1 MLTVSGLK
9 KSFTADTG
17 RTTVIDGI
25 SFEVKEGECYAL
37 LGPSGC
43 GKTTTLRCVAGLERA
58 DAGVIRIGSEVV
70 SDPTAGVF
78 VPVHRRPI
86 GMVFQSY
93 AIWPHLDVFENVAYP
108 LRVQRPR
115 VARTEINDRV
125 MSVLRLVNMEDFA
138 RRPATRLSGGQQQRV
153 ALARAIV
160 RRPTLLLLD
169 EPLSNLDA
177 RLRETMRKELADL
190 ISRIGVTAMFVTH
203 DQSEAFSLAQ
213 RVAVMDHGHIVQ
225 EGTPRQVYGRPGTP
239 FVALFLGSANVMPGR
254 ADGTANGLAQ
264 IVLDGEGAHRL
275 ALAAPLARGEEVN
288 VMLRPGQ
295 LRIARERPDR
305 PHNVLAGHIR
315 RLTFQGGNMEC
326 EVHIGGDLSV
336 RLPVSPD
343 LDLEKGMPVWVEI
356 VSLEGSVFRR
366 RDNQLVEAG
375 GKP

>member
-1 MLTVSGLK
+1 
-9 KSFTADTG
+9 
-17 RTTVIDGI
+17 VIDGV

-58 DAGVIRIGSEVV
+58 DVGVIRIGREVV
-70 SDPTAGVF
+70 SDPAAGVF
-78 VPVHRRPI
+78 VPVHRRSI

-115 VARTEINDRV
+115 VATTEIRDRV
-125 MSVLRLVNMEDFA
+125 MDVLRLVNMEDFA

-160 RRPTLLLLD
+160 RRPALLLLD

-213 RVAVMDHGHIVQ
+213 RIAVMDRGHIVQ
-225 EGTPRQVYGRPGTP
+225 EGVPRQIYGHPHTP

-254 ADGTANGLAQ
+254 TEKAANGLSQ

-275 ALAAPLARGEEVN
+275 ALAAPLAPGEAVN
-288 VMLRPGQ
+288 VMLRPSQ
-295 LRIARERPDR
+295 LRIARERPEHT
-305 PHNVLAGHIR
+305 HNVLAGHVR

-326 EVHIGGDLSV
+326 EVHLGGELSV
-336 RLPVSPD
+336 RLQVSPD
-343 LDLEKGMPVWVEI
+343 LDLDKGMPVWIEI
-356 VSLEGSVFRR
+356 VTLEGSVFRQ
-366 RDNQLVEAG
+366 RDNQLIETG
-375 GKP
+375 GRP

>member
-1 MLTVSGLK
+1 MLVVSGLK
-9 KSFTADTG
+9 KSFAADTG

-25 SFEVKEGECYAL
+25 SFKVQEGECYAL

-70 SDPTAGVF
+70 SDPAAGVF

-115 VARTEINDRV
+115 VAKAEIDGRV
-125 MSVLRLVNMEDFA
+125 MDVLRLVNMEDLA

-160 RRPTLLLLD
+160 RRPALLLLD

-190 ISRIGVTAMFVTH
+190 IARIGITAMFVTH

-213 RVAVMDHGHIVQ
+213 RIAVMDHGHIAQ
-225 EGTPRQVYGRPGTP
+225 EGTPRQIYGRPHTP

-254 ADGTANGLAQ
+254 ADGSENGLAQ
-264 IVLDGEGAHRL
+264 IVLDGEGMHRL
-275 ALAAPLARGEEVN
+275 ALAAPLAPGEAVN
-288 VMLRPGQ
+288 VVLRPGQ
-295 LRIARERPDR
+295 LRIAREPPERAP
-305 PHNVLAGHIR
+305 NVLAGHVR

-326 EVHIGGDLSV
+326 EVHLGGDLSV
-336 RLPVSPD
+336 RLQVSPD
-343 LDLEKGMPVWVEI
+343 LELERGTPVWVEI
-356 VSLEGSVFRR
+356 VSLEGSVFRK
-366 RDNQLVEAG
+366 RDNQLIEAG
-375 GKP
+375 GSP

>member
-1 MLTVSGLK
+1 M
-9 KSFTADTG
+9 
-17 RTTVIDGI
+17 IDGI
-25 SFEVKEGECYAL
+25 GFEVKEGECYAL

-58 DAGVIRIGSEVV
+58 DAGVIRIGREVV
-70 SDPTAGVF
+70 SDPAAGVF

-115 VARTEINDRV
+115 VAKAEISDRV
-125 MSVLRLVNMEDFA
+125 MDVLRLVNMEDFV

-160 RRPTLLLLD
+160 RRPALLLLD

-213 RVAVMDHGHIVQ
+213 RIAVMDRGHIVQ
-225 EGTPRQVYGRPGTP
+225 EGTPRQIYGRPRTP
-239 FVALFLGSANVMPGR
+239 FVARFLGSANVMPGR
-254 ADGTANGLAQ
+254 AESGVVANRARRRGFTSSRPCRSARARRGGQRHAAARPVADRARPTRACAQ
-264 IVLDGEGAHRL
+264 RT
-275 ALAAPLARGEEVN
+275 
-288 VMLRPGQ
+288 
-295 LRIARERPDR
+295 DR
-305 PHNVLAGHIR
+305 PCAPAH
-315 RLTFQGGNMEC
+315 
-326 EVHIGGDLSV
+326 LS
-336 RLPVSPD
+336 
-343 LDLEKGMPVWVEI
+343 GW
-356 VSLEGSVFRR
+356 
-366 RDNQLVEAG
+366 
-375 GKP
+375 

>member
-1 MLTVSGLK
+1 
-9 KSFTADTG
+9 
-17 RTTVIDGI
+17 
-25 SFEVKEGECYAL
+25 
-37 LGPSGC
+37 
-43 GKTTTLRCVAGLERA
+43 
-58 DAGVIRIGSEVV
+58 
-70 SDPTAGVF
+70 
-78 VPVHRRPI
+78 
-86 GMVFQSY
+86 MVFQSY

-115 VARTEINDRV
+115 VATAEIRDRV
-125 MSVLRLVNMEDFA
+125 MDVLRLVNMEDFA

-160 RRPTLLLLD
+160 RRPALLLLD

-213 RVAVMDHGHIVQ
+213 RIAVMDRGHIVQ
-225 EGTPRQVYGRPGTP
+225 EGVPRQIYGRPHTP

-254 ADGTANGLAQ
+254 TENAANGLAQ

-275 ALAAPLARGEEVN
+275 ALAAPLAAGEAVN
-288 VMLRPGQ
+288 VMLRPSQ

-305 PHNVLAGHIR
+305 AHNVLAGNVR

-326 EVHIGGDLSV
+326 EVHLGGELSV
-336 RLPVSPD
+336 RLQVSPD
-343 LDLEKGMPVWVEI
+343 LDLDKGMPVWIEI
-356 VSLEGSVFRR
+356 VTLEGSVFRK
-366 RDNQLVEAG
+366 RDNQLIETG
-375 GKP
+375 GRP